1 MRHGLNPWHRMGNLF
16 EEWLCIN
23 WAKVEQQRLT
33 WHRNNQKVL
42 RGDLY
47 QGLQDAVSQGQQ
59 NTKPSTSVFLA

>member
-1 MRHGLNPWHRMGNLF
+1 MGNLF
-16 EEWLCIN
+16 EEWLCVN

-59 NTKPSTSVFLA
+59 NPHPSTAFLDKVLGCR